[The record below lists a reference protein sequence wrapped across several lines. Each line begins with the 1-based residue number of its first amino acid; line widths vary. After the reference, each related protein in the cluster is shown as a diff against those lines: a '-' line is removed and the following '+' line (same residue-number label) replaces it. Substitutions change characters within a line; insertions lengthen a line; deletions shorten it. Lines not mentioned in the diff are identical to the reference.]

1 MNNKT
6 KAAKVSEK
14 KESTTLVSEE
24 RVYLNRY
31 MDVKEKV
38 LAALPETGGR
48 EYTLLM
54 TLFFPKYNDASGRSL
69 LRKVFNGKKRD
80 DSVLNDF
87 AKLPEKIA
95 LVQEQAAA

>member
-1 MNNKT
+1 MTAKT
-6 KAAKVSEK
+6 TAAKVSDHK
-14 KESTTLVSEE
+14 DITTPISEE

-54 TLFFPKYNDASGRSL
+54 TLFFPKYNDKTGRSL

-80 DSVLNDF
+80 EAVLDDF

-95 LVQEQAAA
+95 LVQEQAA